1 MDGREE
7 AWRPGKVDAG
17 SISGVVRMLPR
28 PHVSGLTSTSTRTVE
43 TLPLNDVM
51 HRFLLERAGVRGTL
65 VRLGESWRE
74 MASHAEYPAALRALL
89 GETAAAS
96 ALLTGNI
103 KLDGALSIELK
114 SSGSL
119 RLLFAEC
126 SDQDRLRGL
135 ARWNGSLPDSL
146 ALDALP
152 DAVMA
157 ITIGNVERG
166 QRYQGLVE
174 VQHASL
180 ADSLEA
186 YFVQSEQL
194 PARILLAANGEHA
207 VGLMLQ
213 KLPHEG
219 GVDAVNDEDAWNRI
233 VHLTA
238 TLGADELLN
247 TAPEQLLYRLYHEE
261 SVRLF
266 EARELA
272 FGCSCSRARVTEML
286 RSLGREEVEAA
297 LAAHHDQIE
306 VICEFCA
313 KHYHFDRIDAEYLL
327 SDGAP
332 LPVPRT
338 EQ

>member
-1 MDGREE
+1 MS
-7 AWRPGKVDAG
+7 AWEVTG
-17 SISGVVRMLPR
+17 SIGGVVPAPPCPHLRRLPDR
-28 PHVSGLTSTSTRTVE
+28 INQRTPTVE
-43 TLPLNDVM
+43 ILPVEDVL

-65 VRLGESWRE
+65 VRLGPAWHEVAGR
-74 MASHAEYPAALRALL
+74 ADYPPVLHAALGEAL
-89 GETAAAS
+89 AAS

-103 KLDGALSIELK
+103 KLDGTLSIELK
-114 SSGSL
+114 SSGAL

-126 SDQDRLRGL
+126 SDQSQLRGL
-135 ARWNGSLPDSL
+135 ARWNGSLPEPL

-174 VQHASL
+174 LQHAGL
-180 ADSLEA
+180 AGSLEN

-194 PARILLAANGEHA
+194 PARILLAADAGHA

-213 KLPHEG
+213 KMPDEG
-219 GVDAVNDEDAWNRI
+219 GHAAALDDDAWNRI
-233 VHLTA
+233 VQLTA
-238 TLGADELLN
+238 TLGVEELLG

-266 EARELA
+266 EPRALA
-272 FGCSCSRARVTEML
+272 FGCSCSRGRVSSML
-286 RSLGREEVEAA
+286 RSLGRDEVEAA
-297 LAAHHDQIE
+297 LAARGDEIE

-313 KHYHFDRIDAEYLL
+313 QRYHFDRIDALHLL
-327 SDGAP
+327 SEHAAPGAP
-332 LPVPRT
+332 DT